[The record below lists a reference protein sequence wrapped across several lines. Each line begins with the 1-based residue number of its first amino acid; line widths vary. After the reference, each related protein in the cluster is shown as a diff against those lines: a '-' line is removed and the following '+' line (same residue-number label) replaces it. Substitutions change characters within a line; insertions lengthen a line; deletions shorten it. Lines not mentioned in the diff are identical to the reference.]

1 MPQIGPFVK
10 LFLALL
16 VVLVALFGWQ
26 RADMAALETRLGE
39 HFDERFTRIDE
50 RLDRLETGQSEL
62 RERMARLE
70 AGQSELRE
78 RMARLEVGQT
88 ELRERVARLEVGQ
101 TELRERVARIE
112 GTVAGALSRPG
123 SLAQAVEDGQ
133 AGAN

>member
-16 VVLVALFGWQ
+16 VVLAALFGCQ

-88 ELRERVARLEVGQ
+88 ELRERVAR
-101 TELRERVARIE
+101 IE

-123 SLAQAVEDGQ
+123 SLTQAVEDDQ